1 MRALHPRED
10 NHVSEYAALAKRIA
24 DREVILLD
32 GAVGTQL
39 QKMGVP
45 LSDRAWAGI
54 ALKDY
59 TYTVRRMH
67 EDYIKAGVDIIT
79 TNTYPSA
86 RHNLDPI
93 GLADMTAELNL
104 RGVMLAQD
112 ARDRCA
118 KDRPVYIAG
127 SVSNFG
133 LLAGAEEGWQDLY
146 YFKNHAELTDHQAI
160 SNLREQAEI
169 LAEGG
174 VDFLLAEATGSSEQR
189 RWVIEACLSTGL
201 PVWMGFKTRL
211 EEGEDTVKVG
221 YTSAESFEDQFTDL
235 AALGGTVVNVFHST
249 IDATNATLPL
259 VQSKWSGPIG
269 IYPEADRHDY
279 VDTYRNPSEETQ
291 VTPEEFVV
299 QAQEWVSEGVQIIG
313 GCCGIELEFI
323 EPLRDALPTHL
334 PAA

>member
-1 MRALHPRED
+1 M
-10 NHVSEYAALAKRIA
+10 SEYAALAKRIE

-39 QKMGVP
+39 QHMGVP
-45 LSDRAWAGI
+45 LSDQAWAGI

-67 EDYIKAGVDIIT
+67 ENYIKAGVDIIT

-86 RHNLDPI
+86 RHNLDPL
-93 GLADMTAELNL
+93 GLAGMTAELNL
-104 RGVMLAQD
+104 RGVVLAQE

-118 KDRPVYIAG
+118 KDRPVNIAG
-127 SVSNFG
+127 AVSNYG
-133 LLAGAEEGWQDLY
+133 LLAGAEEGWSDLG
-146 YFKNHAELTDHQAI
+146 YFKNRPELTDRQAQD
-160 SNLREQAEI
+160 NLREQAEI

-174 VDFLLAEATGSSEQR
+174 VDFLLAEPTGSSEQR
-189 RWVIEACLSTGL
+189 CWVIEACLSTGL

-211 EEGEDTVKVG
+211 EDSEGPVQVG
-221 YTSAESFEDQFTDL
+221 YTSNEPFETQFEEL
-235 AALGGTVVNVFHST
+235 AALGGSVVSVFHST

-259 VQSKWSGPIG
+259 AQAKWPGPICV
-269 IYPEADRHDY
+269 YPEADRHDY
-279 VDTYRNPSEETQ
+279 VDTHRNPSEATK
-291 VTPEEFVV
+291 VTPEDFVV
-299 QAQEWVSEGVQIIG
+299 QAREWVAQGVQIIG

>member
-1 MRALHPRED
+1 M
-10 NHVSEYAALAKRIA
+10 SEYAALAKRIE
-24 DREVILLD
+24 DREIILLD
-32 GAVGTQL
+32 GAIGTQL

-59 TYTVRRMH
+59 TFSVRRMH
-67 EDYIKAGVDIIT
+67 ESYINAGVDVIT

-86 RHNLDPI
+86 RHNLEPI
-93 GLADMTAELNL
+93 GLADMTMELNL
-104 RGVMLAQD
+104 RGVMLAQE

-118 KDRPVYIAG
+118 KDRTVYIAG

-133 LLAGAEEGWQDLY
+133 LLAGAEEGWRDLF
-146 YFKNHAELTDHQAI
+146 YFKNHAELTDQQAKA
-160 SNLREQAEI
+160 NLREQAEI

-174 VDFLLAEATGSSEQR
+174 VDFLLAEPTGSSEQR

-211 EEGEDTVKVG
+211 EDSEDPVKVG
-221 YTSAESFEDQFTDL
+221 YCSSESFETQFEDL
-235 AALGGTVVNVFHST
+235 ASLGGSVVSVFHST

-259 VQSKWSGPIG
+259 VQAKWSGPIG

-279 VDTYRNPSEETQ
+279 VDTYRNTSEETK
-291 VTPEEFVV
+291 VTPDEFVV
-299 QAQEWVSEGVQIIG
+299 QAQEWVSQGVQIIG

-323 EPLRDALPTHL
+323 EPLRDALPSHL

>member
-1 MRALHPRED
+1 MSDYP
-10 NHVSEYAALAKRIA
+10 ALAQRIE

-32 GAVGTQL
+32 GAVGTEL
-39 QKMGVP
+39 QRMGVP
-45 LSDRAWAGI
+45 LSDSAWAGI

-59 TYTVRRMH
+59 PFTVRRMH
-67 EDYIKAGVDIIT
+67 ENQIKAGVDIIT

-86 RHNLDPI
+86 RHNLEPI
-93 GLADMTAELNL
+93 GLGDMTVELNL

-118 KDRPVYIAG
+118 KERPVYIAG

-133 LLAGAEEGWQDLY
+133 LLAGAEEGWRDLY
-146 YFKNHAELTDHQAI
+146 YFKNRTELTDRQAKD
-160 SNLREQAEI
+160 NLREQAEI

-174 VDFLLAEATGSSEQR
+174 VDFLLAEPTGSSEQR
-189 RWVIEACLSTGL
+189 QWVIDACLSTGL

-211 EEGEDTVKVG
+211 VDDEDPVKVG
-221 YTSAESFEDQFTDL
+221 YTSRESFGTRFEDL
-235 AALGGTVVNVFHST
+235 AALGGSVVSIFHST

-259 VQSKWSGPIG
+259 VQAKWPGPIA

-279 VDTYRNPSEETQ
+279 VNTYRNPRETTR
-291 VTPEEFVV
+291 VTPEEFVSQAREWV
-299 QAQEWVSEGVQIIG
+299 AQEVQIIG

>member
-1 MRALHPRED
+1 M
-10 NHVSEYAALAKRIA
+10 SEYAALAKRIE

-67 EDYIKAGVDIIT
+67 EDYIRAGVDIIT

-86 RHNLDPI
+86 RHNLEPI
-93 GLADMTAELNL
+93 GLADMTTELNL
-104 RGVMLAQD
+104 RGVMLAQE

-146 YFKNHAELTDHQAI
+146 YFKNHAELTDRQAI
-160 SNLREQAEI
+160 NNPA
-169 LAEGG
+169 G
-174 VDFLLAEATGSSEQR
+174 TG
-189 RWVIEACLSTGL
+189 
-201 PVWMGFKTRL
+201 
-211 EEGEDTVKVG
+211 
-221 YTSAESFEDQFTDL
+221 
-235 AALGGTVVNVFHST
+235 
-249 IDATNATLPL
+249 
-259 VQSKWSGPIG
+259 
-269 IYPEADRHDY
+269 
-279 VDTYRNPSEETQ
+279 
-291 VTPEEFVV
+291 
-299 QAQEWVSEGVQIIG
+299 
-313 GCCGIELEFI
+313 
-323 EPLRDALPTHL
+323 
-334 PAA
+334 

>member
-1 MRALHPRED
+1 MSD
-10 NHVSEYAALAKRIA
+10 YAALVQRIEN
-24 DREVILLD
+24 REVILLD

-67 EDYIKAGVDIIT
+67 EDYIRAGVDIIT

-86 RHNLDPI
+86 RHNLEPI
-93 GLADMTAELNL
+93 GLAEMTAELNL
-104 RGVMLAQD
+104 RGVMLAQE

-118 KDRPVYIAG
+118 KERPVYIAG

-133 LLAGAEEGWQDLY
+133 LLAGAEDGWQDLY
-146 YFKNHAELTDHQAI
+146 YFKNHAELTDRQAMN
-160 SNLREQAEI
+160 NLREQAEI

-201 PVWMGFKTRL
+201 PVWMGFKSRL
-211 EEGEDTVKVG
+211 VEGEDEVQVG
-221 YTSAESFEDQFTDL
+221 YTSSESFEAQFEDL
-235 AALGGTVVNVFHST
+235 AALGGSVVSVFHST
-249 IDATNATLPL
+249 IEATNATLPL
-259 VQSKWSGPIG
+259 VQAGWSGPIC
-269 IYPEADRHDY
+269 IYPEADRRDY
-279 VDTYRNPSEETQ
+279 VDTYRNPNEETAIS
-291 VTPEEFVV
+291 PEDFVA
-299 QAQEWVSEGVQIIG
+299 QAKEWVDQGVQIIG

-334 PAA
+334 PAAA

>member
-1 MRALHPRED
+1 M
-10 NHVSEYAALAKRIA
+10 SEYTALAKRIE

-39 QKMGVP
+39 QRMGVP

-67 EDYIKAGVDIIT
+67 ENYIKAGVDIIT

-104 RGVMLAQD
+104 RGVMLAQE

-127 SVSNFG
+127 AVSNFG
-133 LLAGAEEGWQDLY
+133 LLAGAEEGWQDLS
-146 YFKNHAELTDHQAI
+146 YFKNHAELTKRQATD
-160 SNLREQAEI
+160 NLREQAEI

-211 EEGEDTVKVG
+211 EEGEDDVKVG
-221 YTSAESFEDQFTDL
+221 YTSSEAFETRFEEL
-235 AALGGTVVNVFHST
+235 AGLGGTVVTVFHST
-249 IDATNATLPL
+249 IHATDATLPL
-259 VQSKWSGPIG
+259 VQAKWSGPVC
-269 IYPEADRHDY
+269 IYPEADRRDY
-279 VDTYRNPSEETQ
+279 VDTYRNYQEETKI
-291 VTPEEFVV
+291 TPDEFVD
-299 QAQEWVSEGVQIIG
+299 QARDWVSQGVQIIG

-323 EPLRDALPTHL
+323 EPLRDALPSHL

>member
-1 MRALHPRED
+1 M
-10 NHVSEYAALAKRIA
+10 SEYAALARRIE

-67 EDYIKAGVDIIT
+67 EDYIRAGVDIIT

-86 RHNLDPI
+86 RHNLEPI
-93 GLADMTAELNL
+93 GLADMTTELNL
-104 RGVMLAQD
+104 RGVMLAQE

-146 YFKNHAELTDHQAI
+146 YFKNHAELTDRQAI
-160 SNLREQAEI
+160 NNLREQAGI

-201 PVWMGFKTRL
+201 PVWMGFKTRR
-211 EEGEDTVKVG
+211 EEGEDLVKVG
-221 YTSAESFEDQFTDL
+221 YTSAESFETGFEDL
-235 AALGGTVVNVFHST
+235 ASLGGTVVNVFHST

-279 VDTYRNPSEETQ
+279 VDTHRNTSEETK
-291 VTPEEFVV
+291 VTPEEFAV
-299 QAQEWVSEGVQIIG
+299 QATEWVSQGVQIIG

-323 EPLRDALPTHL
+323 EPLRDALPSHL

>member
-1 MRALHPRED
+1 MSD
-10 NHVSEYAALAKRIA
+10 YAELARRIE

-59 TYTVRRMH
+59 TYSVRRMH
-67 EDYIKAGVDIIT
+67 EDYIRAGVDIIT

-104 RGVMLAQD
+104 RGVMLAQE

-118 KDRPVYIAG
+118 RDRPVYIAG

-133 LLAGAEEGWQDLY
+133 LLAGAEEGWQDLS
-146 YFKNHAELTDHQAI
+146 YFKNHAELTDRQATD
-160 SNLREQAEI
+160 NLREQAEI
-169 LAEGG
+169 LARGG

-211 EEGEDTVKVG
+211 EEGADDVKVG
-221 YTSAESFEDQFTDL
+221 YTSSEAFETRFEEL
-235 AALGGTVVNVFHST
+235 AGLGGTVVAVFHST
-249 IDATNATLPL
+249 MDATNATLPL
-259 VQSKWSGPIG
+259 VRSQWTGPIA
-269 IYPEADRHDY
+269 IYPEADRRDY
-279 VDTYRNPSEETQ
+279 VDTYRNSQEETK
-291 VTPEEFVV
+291 VTPEEFVD
-299 QAQEWVSEGVQIIG
+299 QARDWVSQGVQIIG

>member
-1 MRALHPRED
+1 MRRSHPCEE
-10 NHVSEYAALAKRIA
+10 NHVREYAALAKRIE

-67 EDYIKAGVDIIT
+67 ESYIKAGVDIIT

-86 RHNLDPI
+86 RHNLEPI
-93 GLADMTAELNL
+93 GLADMTTELNL
-104 RGVMLAQD
+104 RGVMLAQE

-118 KDRPVYIAG
+118 KERPVYIAG

-133 LLAGAEEGWQDLY
+133 LLAGAEEGWRDLY
-146 YFKNHAELTDHQAI
+146 YFKNHAELTDHQAMN
-160 SNLREQAEI
+160 NLREQAEI

-174 VDFLLAEATGSSEQR
+174 VDLLLAEATGSSEQR

-211 EEGEDTVKVG
+211 EDEDQPVKVG
-221 YTSAESFEDQFTDL
+221 YTSRESFETRFEDL
-235 AALGGTVVNVFHST
+235 AALGGSVVSVFHST
-249 IDATNATLPL
+249 IEATNATLPL
-259 VQSKWSGPIG
+259 VQAAWSGPIG
-269 IYPEADRHDY
+269 IYPEADRP
-279 VDTYRNPSEETQ
+279 R
-291 VTPEEFVV
+291 
-299 QAQEWVSEGVQIIG
+299 
-313 GCCGIELEFI
+313 
-323 EPLRDALPTHL
+323 LRRHL
-334 PAA
+334 PQRQRSDAGHARGVRRPGD

>member
-1 MRALHPRED
+1 M
-10 NHVSEYAALAKRIA
+10 SEYADLAKRIE

-59 TYTVRRMH
+59 AYTVRRMH

-146 YFKNHAELTDHQAI
+146 YFKNHSELTDRQAI
-160 SNLREQAEI
+160 DNLREQAEI

-189 RWVIEACLSTGL
+189 HWVIEACLSTGL
-201 PVWMGFKTRL
+201 PVWAGFKTRL
-211 EEGEDTVKVG
+211 EEGEDDVKVG
-221 YTSAESFEDQFTDL
+221 YTSRETFETRFEEL
-235 AALGGTVVNVFHST
+235 AGLGGTVVNVFHST
-249 IDATNATLPL
+249 MDATNATLPL
-259 VQSKWSGPIG
+259 VRSKWTGPIG

-279 VDTYRNPSEETQ
+279 VDTYRNPREQTK
-291 VTPEEFVV
+291 VTPDEFVD
-299 QAQEWVSEGVQIIG
+299 QAREWVSQGVQIIG

-334 PAA
+334 PAT